1 MILTIRNSYVSF
13 KLLRILW
20 DVKPNLQPIRTKL
33 STSQKY
39 FQFLIG
45 YLVNRCTCIVPSFP
59 QKAKKQRYMKGEHDQ
74 LQANCTMDNT
84 LKLKMCSCH
93 NNFVIFNQQLSQT
106 NSAVSAKS
114 IICFCFHFR
123 YGTKTQENVSKF

>member
-1 MILTIRNSYVSF
+1 MILTIPNSYVSF

-59 QKAKKQRYMKGEHDQ
+59 QKAKKQRYVKGKHNH
-74 LQANCTMDNT
+74 LQANCIMDNT

-93 NNFVIFNQQLSQT
+93 NNFVDHKIQHQFQHST
-106 NSAVSAKS
+106 AAPSRS
-114 IICFCFHFR
+114 IIVSCPAARLFCICPCYF
-123 YGTKTQENVSKF
+123 

>member
-1 MILTIRNSYVSF
+1 MILTVRNSYVSF

-20 DVKPNLQPIRTKL
+20 DVKPNLPPIRTKL

-59 QKAKKQRYMKGEHDQ
+59 QKAKKQRYMKGEYGH

-84 LKLKMCSCH
+84 LKLKMCFCH

-106 NSAVSAKS
+106 NSAVSTKS

>member
-1 MILTIRNSYVSF
+1 MILTVRNSYVSF

-20 DVKPNLQPIRTKL
+20 DVKPNLPPIRTKL

-59 QKAKKQRYMKGEHDQ
+59 QKAKKQRDMKGEHDQ

-93 NNFVIFNQQLSQT
+93 NNFGIFKQQLSQT
-106 NSAVSAKS
+106 SSAVSTKS
-114 IICFCFHFR
+114 IICFCFDFR